1 MNGDVGQW
9 LTNSEWKVGLD
20 KLCGELTMTA
30 NRAADQPA
38 AGWKMENAGHL
49 NFEALAALRKWP
61 SVRGERIPN
70 SGASSYTVFEGT
82 LDECIQRLN
91 EKTASV
97 RGLYE
102 IHTEPQGPTLAGV
115 LSADDVQELIRLRE
129 FL

>member
-1 MNGDVGQW
+1 
-9 LTNSEWKVGLD
+9 
-20 KLCGELTMTA
+20 MTA

-38 AGWKMENAGHL
+38 AGRKMENAGHL

-70 SGASSYTVFEGT
+70 SSSYSVFEGT

-102 IHTEPQGPTLAGV
+102 IHTEPQVPTLAGV